1 MFGQLLKGLL
11 KKQGQSF
18 IQDKLG
24 GNASILQNLFKFTG
38 QGNPMSDIFGDKW
51 QEGGGDNV
59 PKSFG
64 VQQPLHQRYQNQNQY
79 GNFNFKDI
87 LKVLNR

>member
-51 QEGGGDNV
+51 QEGNPQEPQYMDM
-59 PKSFG
+59 
-64 VQQPLHQRYQNQNQY
+64 LHRPQMPTPNQK
-79 GNFNFKDI
+79 GFNFKDI